1 MKLKK
6 KRLGDITSTITV
18 MCEDGK
24 WRKASPTEE
33 FVSDYY
39 YKIYFYDNKFN
50 DIGYVKCSP
59 DHLWTFDN
67 SNETVTMSAEDVYNQ
82 IDIIKKSRFS
92 IVSCGAIVKDI
103 MMVNIPLKV
112 KCLKIEYSQDE
123 LKSSPLS
130 NFQILT
136 SKNVPIY
143 THNCKNVIAVAN
155 TVAEAAEVVRIG
167 RSIMYKRNKEMEE
180 LDITD
185 IKDFKPKKPTDKVS
199 VAGRM
204 LNDSDTIS
212 VRVDG
217 EEKEIT
223 VKELESILNQ
233 E

>member
-1 MKLKK
+1 M
-6 KRLGDITSTITV
+6 
-18 MCEDGK
+18 
-24 WRKASPTEE
+24 
-33 FVSDYY
+33 
-39 YKIYFYDNKFN
+39 
-50 DIGYVKCSP
+50 
-59 DHLWTFDN
+59 
-67 SNETVTMSAEDVYNQ
+67 
-82 IDIIKKSRFS
+82 
-92 IVSCGAIVKDI
+92 
-103 MMVNIPLKV
+103 
-112 KCLKIEYSQDE
+112 
-123 LKSSPLS
+123 
-130 NFQILT
+130 
-136 SKNVPIY
+136 PIY

-212 VRVDG
+212 VRIDG